1 MSQSDDSL
9 TFSIHA
15 CYLSTK
21 LSGANDLCVYTSIF
35 FCIYRCKFR
44 WLTSFIPAR
53 SYELFL

>member
-35 FCIYRCKFR
+35 FVYIDAN
-44 WLTSFIPAR
+44 LDG
-53 SYELFL
+53 LHL